1 MPVYPFLACKL
12 RVLFVEMEFMYRTVF
27 FILAISSSFT
37 TILSQ
42 KLLLKPEKFLWEGQE
57 FSFPEN
63 VVIKEQSLSFETTA
77 HIYPAERDPFFIVLR
92 KLPLNSLSFERE
104 AYESEIFWHGKNK
117 SKETLNISG
126 LNVLVYRAE
135 QVRNQNLLKA
145 NLWIWS
151 KGQNHYWAWIF
162 WRKERTDLEDFF
174 EKGLF
179 IRSIGSE

>member
-1 MPVYPFLACKL
+1 
-12 RVLFVEMEFMYRTVF
+12 MYRTVL

-42 KLLLKPEKFLWEGQE
+42 KLLLKSEKFLWEGHE

-63 VVIKEQSLSFETTA
+63 VVIKEQTLNFETTV

-92 KLPLNSLSFERE
+92 KLPLHSLSFERA
-104 AYESEIFWHGKNK
+104 AYESEIFWHGKNNA
-117 SKETLNISG
+117 KETLNISG
-126 LNVLVYRAE
+126 LPVLVHRAE
-135 QVRNQNLLKA
+135 QIRNQNLLKA
-145 NLWIWS
+145 NLWLWS
-151 KGQNHYWAWIF
+151 KSPNHYWAWIF

-179 IRSIGSE
+179 IRSIGKE